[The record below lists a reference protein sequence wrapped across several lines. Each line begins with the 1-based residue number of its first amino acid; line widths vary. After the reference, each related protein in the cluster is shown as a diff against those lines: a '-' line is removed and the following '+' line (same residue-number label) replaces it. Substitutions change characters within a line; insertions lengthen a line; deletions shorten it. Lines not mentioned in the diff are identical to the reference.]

1 MHNSGLLQWLLPD
14 FPTENP
20 LLNGMFC
27 YICNGLVLAQRHWE
41 QAAERWEKVSDFFPT
56 SGAFQRKK
64 IFQTFSQLDL
74 SASGN
79 AFGKLRW
86 LPAIIGLH
94 NKRTMNKLLT
104 IVLLI
109 NVAIAYGQT
118 SSDKQKIADFR
129 NDFLDK
135 VEMYRPDTLIIDTL
149 TFVREKYPNVR
160 LVKTFTKV
168 R

>member
-1 MHNSGLLQWLLPD
+1 
-14 FPTENP
+14 
-20 LLNGMFC
+20 
-27 YICNGLVLAQRHWE
+27 
-41 QAAERWEKVSDFFPT
+41 
-56 SGAFQRKK
+56 
-64 IFQTFSQLDL
+64 
-74 SASGN
+74 
-79 AFGKLRW
+79 
-86 LPAIIGLH
+86 
-94 NKRTMNKLLT
+94 MNKLLT